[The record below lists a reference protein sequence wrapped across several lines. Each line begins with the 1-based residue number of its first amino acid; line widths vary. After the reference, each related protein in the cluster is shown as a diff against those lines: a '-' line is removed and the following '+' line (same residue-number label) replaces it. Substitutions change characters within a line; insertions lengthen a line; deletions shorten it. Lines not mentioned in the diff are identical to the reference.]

1 MTATVDQTY
10 DLLRDEYINELYR
23 AQRLCDDDRNWVA
36 PAFGVIGD
44 DDLDVK
50 LEALRVLDPAL
61 AGVLDGPIG
70 ELRSSLAAAETAA
83 TEAARTAS
91 DSIAIANDF
100 ARWLTARYT
109 TDRDLKN
116 AFAHEVI
123 LLENAL
129 QSIVDAPPGRPLRP
143 SAATVLAK
151 VRDARLTQRIDSEET
166 S

>member
-1 MTATVDQTY
+1 MTLTVDQTY

-44 DDLDVK
+44 DDLAVK

-61 AGVLDGPIG
+61 AGVLDGPIT
-70 ELRSSLAAAETAA
+70 ELRSSLAAAERTAA
-83 TEAARTAS
+83 EAARAES
-91 DSIAIANDF
+91 DSIAIADDF

-109 TDRDLKN
+109 ADWDLKN
-116 AFAHEVI
+116 AFADEVI

-129 QSIVDAPPGRPLRP
+129 QGIVDAPPGRPLRP
-143 SAATVLAK
+143 LAAAVLAK
-151 VRDARLTQRIDSEET
+151 VRDAR
-166 S
+166 